1 MTEINYESLRAAMV
15 ASQLRTSGVNDAG
28 VLAAMG
34 AVPRERF
41 VPAARA
47 ALAYVDTLVPLAG
60 ARRMNTPLATGRLL
74 TELEPRRG
82 ERALVVGAATGYAA
96 AVLARLG
103 AQVVALE
110 EDAALADAAP
120 AIDGVTWAAGPL
132 TDGWAAGAPYDLI
145 LIDGAVERISDPL
158 VAQLA
163 DGGRL
168 ATGLAERGIA
178 RLAIGRKS
186 GMAFGV
192 TTVADVDAAPLPGF
206 AEPPAFRFQGV

>member
-47 ALAYVDTLVPLAG
+47 ALAYVDTLVPLSG

-74 TELEPRRG
+74 TELAPRTG
-82 ERALVVGAATGYAA
+82 ESALVVGAATGYAA

-103 AQVVALE
+103 ANVVALE
-110 EDAALADAAP
+110 EDAALGDAAP
-120 AIDGVTWAAGPL
+120 AIAGVTWAQGPL
-132 TDGWAAGAPYDLI
+132 AEGWAAGAPYDLI
-145 LIDGAVERISDPL
+145 LVDGAIERIPDAL

-168 ATGLAERGIA
+168 ATGLVERSLV
-178 RLAIGRKS
+178 RLAVGRKS
-186 GMAFGV
+186 GDAFGV
-192 TTVADVDAAPLPGF
+192 VTVADVDAAPLPGF
-206 AEPPAFRFQGV
+206 AQPATFSFQGV